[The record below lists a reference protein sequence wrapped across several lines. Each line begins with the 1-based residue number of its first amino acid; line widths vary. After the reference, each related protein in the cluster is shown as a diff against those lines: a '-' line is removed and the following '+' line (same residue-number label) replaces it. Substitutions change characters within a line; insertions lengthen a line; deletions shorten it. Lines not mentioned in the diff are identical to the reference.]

1 MISIESQWFPVIVTS
16 WSGPY
21 DQRNVD
27 AFFAEQ
33 RRLADRAM
41 REETWLAVI
50 AKIGEA
56 PDAAARKLIADA
68 TQAMPAVLRARTL
81 RSFVIVENGLQ
92 RGVVT
97 AVTWLVK
104 DLAELQPVANER
116 EAIAGARKALEARG
130 VAFPEGV
137 DERLVKMLWKV

>member
-1 MISIESQWFPVIVTS
+1 MISVESQWFPVIVTS

-21 DQRNVD
+21 TQRNVD
-27 AFFAEQ
+27 TFFAEQ
-33 RRLADRAM
+33 RRLAERAL

-56 PDAAARKLIADA
+56 PDAAGRKLVADA
-68 TQAMPAVLRARTL
+68 TQAMPAVLRARTA

-97 AVTWLVK
+97 AVTWLIK
-104 DLAELQPVANER
+104 DLADLEPVANER
-116 EAIAGARKALEARG
+116 EAIAGARKLLAARG
-130 VAFPEGV
+130 VSFPEGV
-137 DERLVKMLWKV
+137 DEQLVKMLWKV